1 MVIDGL
7 YPRGNI
13 IGVHVSA
20 INMNDALEALQLW
33 ISTRQPHYIS
43 VTAVAAILE
52 GHDDPD
58 LRRIYNSSGLTTPDG
73 IPVTKI
79 LRWQGFKNV
88 TRVYGP
94 DLMLAACE
102 RSLTTGWRHYF
113 YGGSPTVVV
122 ELAKKLQAQFPGLQI
137 AGIESPPFRP
147 LSPAEEEDSV
157 KRIRAAQPDIVW
169 VGLGAPRQDKWM
181 FNHLE
186 LLAVPVLVG
195 VGAAFDFLSGSKPQ
209 APVWMQRNG
218 LEWLFRLASE
228 PRRLWRRYLL
238 GNPRFLWLVFLQA
251 IGVIKFD

>member
-1 MVIDGL
+1 MGMIFMNADNF

-33 ISTRQPHYIS
+33 ISTRQPYYVCVTPAFS
-43 VTAVAAILE
+43 VLE

-88 TRVYGP
+88 ARVYGP
-94 DLMLAACE
+94 DLMLAACK

-181 FNHLE
+181 
-186 LLAVPVLVG
+186 AVEET
-195 VGAAFDFLSGSKPQ
+195 FI
-209 APVWMQRNG
+209 RY
-218 LEWLFRLASE
+218 
-228 PRRLWRRYLL
+228 RRLLTEQKYFGADGKLYKTLFHRIYEALKREPAGWYDFHAKLA
-238 GNPRFLWLVFLQA
+238 NS
-251 IGVIKFD
+251 